1 MSTQQTGFASRFA
14 LLSLARMTRSKR
26 AAVAAIVLLA
36 ATAALLYLMGRPPIC
51 TCGAIDLWVGEP
63 NSSRTSQM
71 LSDWYSPSHIVHG
84 FLFFAGL
91 WLVGRRWPLERR
103 FLVALAIEAA
113 WEIVENTPLI
123 INRYREETA
132 ALGYTGDSVLNSMS
146 DIAMMGLGFLLA
158 RRLPVWA
165 SVVVVLILE
174 LVPLLVIRDNLTLN
188 VWMLLAP
195 NDALKAWQS
204 GGSASALISHFMH

>member
-1 MSTQQTGFASRFA
+1 
-14 LLSLARMTRSKR
+14 MTRSKR

-36 ATAALLYLMGRPPIC
+36 ATAMLLYLMGRPPIC
-51 TCGAIDLWVGEP
+51 TCGVIDLWVGEP

-103 FLVALAIEAA
+103 FLIALAIEAA

-146 DIAMMGLGFLLA
+146 DIAMMIGGFLVA

-165 SVVVVLILE
+165 SVAIVLVLE
-174 LVPLLVIRDNLTLN
+174 LVPLFVIRDNLSLN

-195 NDALKAWQS
+195 NEALKAWQS
-204 GGSASALISHFMH
+204 GGSASALIAHFMH